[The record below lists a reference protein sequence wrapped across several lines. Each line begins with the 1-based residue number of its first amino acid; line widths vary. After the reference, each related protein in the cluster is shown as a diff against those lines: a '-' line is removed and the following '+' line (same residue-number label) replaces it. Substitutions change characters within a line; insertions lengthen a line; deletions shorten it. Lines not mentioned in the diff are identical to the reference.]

1 MEILMVRRYVDT
13 PVSRLSGQILTFEIN
28 PR

>member
-13 PVSRLSGQILTFEIN
+13 PVSRLSWQILTFEIN